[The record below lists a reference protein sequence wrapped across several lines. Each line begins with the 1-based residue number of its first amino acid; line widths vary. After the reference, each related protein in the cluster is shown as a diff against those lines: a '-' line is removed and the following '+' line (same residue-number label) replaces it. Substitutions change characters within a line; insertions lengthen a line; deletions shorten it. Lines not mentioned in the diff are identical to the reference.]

1 MIVAE
6 YPSSWPTLVDEIL
19 TLLKSNDINSTHA
32 ALLCLSELFKAY
44 KYSIEEEH
52 KTILNNLVSRT
63 FEVLIDLQQ
72 YLLQQQQDTSVNQGE
87 RGEFFAQMRLILA
100 KIFWN
105 AMNMG
110 TPQFF
115 FQNPAHFE
123 RWMQLFMS
131 SVQIS
136 IPQQADDQSAHWK
149 TIKWLSHVAYRLL
162 SMYLHPTVLEVN
174 DANAEATSKFSN
186 FFLDKFAMPWLS
198 IFVGMLD
205 AYNKGEKSQIP
216 KRILALALT
225 FVHGVIQN
233 QKLYDATLKSKL
245 PYVIA
250 HIVFPFLCFNAE
262 DKELWESDPQE
273 YQRVAFAVDEDMF
286 SPKAAAASVI
296 IDLVKVRKNEALPAY
311 LAFIN
316 QELTQYNQMDAQH
329 KNYPLKDGILFSIGS
344 LRSQLRKAKQTKDSL
359 EMMLMAH
366 VFPEFENPNGF
377 LRAKACWLLG
387 QFSMIKWSNSEN
399 MVAALRKVLNCLN
412 DNELPVKVQAGL
424 ALTDFLNNP
433 DAMKEV
439 KPILPQLLQVF
450 LQNMNDMEHEKVV
463 ESIELLI
470 DAFHDEMEPYA
481 MAIISKMTE
490 TFLRLFDDDEEE
502 EAEFV
507 MAGCLRTIITLM
519 GALHNKT
526 HLFPQIERA
535 VYPIVVKI
543 LESSNGMEYIS
554 EGLEILTNLT
564 FYSQGPHISRE
575 LWQLFPMM
583 GNIFKEYAYDY
594 VYDFVAPID
603 NYVSK
608 DPDNFLANPTN
619 MEIVMY
625 MINIFLSD
633 DEAVEKESQSAVKM
647 ASILLQY
654 LRGRIDNVMPK
665 LLELIIGRLSKATT
679 TALKILLLDAV
690 GDALIYNTDLT
701 LQFMEKTQCTTSV
714 FGLWLTSIP
723 KFQRLYDKK
732 VTVLALSTLIG
743 RDMTTLPSSIQSNIG
758 QIITTCVRMLIQ
770 MRQQRIEEKQADEEA
785 ERDRQ
790 DLLSSIQNGY
800 TGDDEDDDEDEDF
813 QRQVT
818 DDEDDAGGIDITG
831 MQHSKAFKSLIAQL
845 SNTKWDEQADD
856 DELDEEEAFCS
867 GVDTM
872 DENIIFGSAAKAFA
886 ERYPDPMRQ
895 IGSSLNSEEQSAFQ
909 QLMTPSQ

>member
-1 MIVAE
+1 
-6 YPSSWPTLVDEIL
+6 
-19 TLLKSNDINSTHA
+19 
-32 ALLCLSELFKAY
+32 
-44 KYSIEEEH
+44 
-52 KTILNNLVSRT
+52 
-63 FEVLIDLQQ
+63 
-72 YLLQQQQDTSVNQGE
+72 
-87 RGEFFAQMRLILA
+87 
-100 KIFWN
+100 
-105 AMNMG
+105 
-110 TPQFF
+110 
-115 FQNPAHFE
+115 
-123 RWMQLFMS
+123 
-131 SVQIS
+131 
-136 IPQQADDQSAHWK
+136 
-149 TIKWLSHVAYRLL
+149 
-162 SMYLHPTVLEVN
+162 
-174 DANAEATSKFSN
+174 
-186 FFLDKFAMPWLS
+186 
-198 IFVGMLD
+198 
-205 AYNKGEKSQIP
+205 
-216 KRILALALT
+216 
-225 FVHGVIQN
+225 
-233 QKLYDATLKSKL
+233 
-245 PYVIA
+245 
-250 HIVFPFLCFNAE
+250 
-262 DKELWESDPQE
+262 
-273 YQRVAFAVDEDMF
+273 
-286 SPKAAAASVI
+286 
-296 IDLVKVRKNEALPAY
+296 
-311 LAFIN
+311 
-316 QELTQYNQMDAQH
+316 
-329 KNYPLKDGILFSIGS
+329 
-344 LRSQLRKAKQTKDSL
+344 
-359 EMMLMAH
+359 
-366 VFPEFENPNGF
+366 
-377 LRAKACWLLG
+377 
-387 QFSMIKWSNSEN
+387 
-399 MVAALRKVLNCLN
+399 
-412 DNELPVKVQAGL
+412 
-424 ALTDFLNNP
+424 
-433 DAMKEV
+433 
-439 KPILPQLLQVF
+439 
-450 LQNMNDMEHEKVV
+450 MNDMEHEKVV

-886 ERYPDPMRQ
+886 DRYPDPMRQ